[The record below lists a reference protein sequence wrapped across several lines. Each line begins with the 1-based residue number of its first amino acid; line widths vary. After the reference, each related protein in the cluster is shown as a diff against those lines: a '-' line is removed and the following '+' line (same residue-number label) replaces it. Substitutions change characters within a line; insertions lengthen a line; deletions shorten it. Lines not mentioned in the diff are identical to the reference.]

1 MSRSSMIKDAAF
13 PPSERSM
20 SCGGGGGDDGEAGAA
35 AELTPNAPSPEGYND
50 PQPLLYGGG
59 EEAAAIASR
68 YAGWTQNFVYFC
80 FAFVFVFDFV
90 FVFVYFCFRFC
101 VRFLF
106 RFCFRF

>member
-1 MSRSSMIKDAAF
+1 MSRSSMTKDTAF

-20 SCGGGGGDDGEAGAA
+20 SCGGGGGGGDDGEAGA

-68 YAGWTQNFVYFC
+68 YAG
-80 FAFVFVFDFV
+80 
-90 FVFVYFCFRFC
+90 
-101 VRFLF
+101 
-106 RFCFRF
+106 